1 MHFLG
6 IVMFSSLSVRG
17 LIVSVPS
24 LCFVVLHVLPAP
36 RVVLRVSGVRTNDPG
51 CGACKKAKTSCP
63 HRTAVEDASVEVVGV
78 AATLEELGISKREV
92 VTRKNPR

>member
-1 MHFLG
+1 M
-6 IVMFSSLSVRG
+6 IISV
-17 LIVSVPS
+17 SS

-63 HRTAVEDASVEVVGV
+63 HRTAVEDAIDDASVEVVGV